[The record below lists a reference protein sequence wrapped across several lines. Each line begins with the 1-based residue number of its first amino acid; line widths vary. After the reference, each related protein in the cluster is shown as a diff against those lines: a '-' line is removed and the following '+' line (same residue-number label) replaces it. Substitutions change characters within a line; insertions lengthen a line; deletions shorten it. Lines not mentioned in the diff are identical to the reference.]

1 MGVIRIGA
9 HTAAYQ
15 GWCTRA
21 LPCRSSPR
29 RETRS
34 GKAFMS
40 GDTIEV
46 DISLDAP
53 ALVPGDTASLR
64 FRMTTRAP
72 LRIRGA
78 HAGGPPGELLRGE
91 GESRLRGDDHA
102 RHSRGPRLQA
112 RGRDPRCAVVRRSHD
127 ESRASDDPVPG
138 GALSARVEHDPILRL
153 TGRRDRQLLDFRFL
167 TFKNSFVEHVGVE

>member
-1 MGVIRIGA
+1 
-9 HTAAYQ
+9 
-15 GWCTRA
+15 
-21 LPCRSSPR
+21 
-29 RETRS
+29 
-34 GKAFMS
+34 MS

-127 ESRASDDPVPG
+127 ES
-138 GALSARVEHDPILRL
+138 LSARVEHDPILRL